1 MIPDG
6 VVTVSFFHTVLSSL
20 QQIGV
25 ASFYLFIFSVVEWVK
40 MDASDR
46 CKLLEKLDAKR
57 LLDSVDTVLADCDGI
72 RFSVV
77 LLCMRKY
84 QPVACQ

>member
-1 MIPDG
+1 M
-6 VVTVSFFHTVLSSL
+6 
-20 QQIGV
+20 
-25 ASFYLFIFSVVEWVK
+25 A
-40 MDASDR
+40 ASDR

-57 LLDSVDTVLADCDGI
+57 LLDSVDTVLTDCDGI

-77 LLCMRKY
+77 LSCMRKY